1 MKAVWIRIPIDSLT
15 TQSRHPLCVC
25 SANQRTGQVSEW
37 LGVRGVPSSGP
48 ALVGGQ
54 TAADNG
60 QAGRGQRPQ
69 GCPPELLQQRTSL
82 LGPAG
87 LAPFFRHPHPSEA
100 ASPPPTTP
108 SRAWVPLPRPRRRA
122 QPSPL
127 RHPGPGAEAHSGKKQ
142 GWGIYFFS
150 PFLFFNK
157 KN

>member
-1 MKAVWIRIPIDSLT
+1 MG
-15 TQSRHPLCVC
+15 
-25 SANQRTGQVSEW
+25 TGLRRPKVPQT
-37 LGVRGVPSSGP
+37 LPSSGP
-48 ALVGGQ
+48 ALAGGQ
-54 TAADNG
+54 TAANNG
-60 QAGRGQRPQ
+60 QTGRGQRPR

-100 ASPPPTTP
+100 ASSPPTP
-108 SRAWVPLPRPRRRA
+108 SRAWVPLPRPRWRA
-122 QPSPL
+122 QPSTL